1 MLTVSGSDRNR
12 PFGPIAITTP
22 RSKLEAGGSNPQYR
36 AMPLDFDLF
45 EHIRIKPDP
54 EMAARRTLPSCD
66 WAGCEAA
73 GTHLA
78 PKGRGHDGEYHRFCL
93 DHVRLYNKS
102 YNYFE
107 GMADEAI
114 ADYQKDA
121 TVGHRPTWSMG
132 VNPDSA
138 TGRTRAAEDFEVP
151 RNWSRR
157 SGDPRL
163 QFGRARAR
171 MERSIPVRRV
181 KPLEK
186 KALDT
191 LGLAETATAEEIRAR
206 YKDLVKRH
214 HPDANGGDRSQEE
227 RLREIIHAH
236 KLLRA
241 AGLC

>member
-1 MLTVSGSDRNR
+1 M
-12 PFGPIAITTP
+12 
-22 RSKLEAGGSNPQYR
+22 LEAGGSNPQYR

-54 EMAARRTLPSCD
+54 ESVARRTMPPCEWEGCD
-66 WAGCEAA
+66 AA
-73 GTHLA
+73 ATHRA
-78 PKGRGHDGEYHRFCL
+78 PKGRGREGEYHRFCL

-102 YNYFE
+102 YNYFS

-114 ADYQKDA
+114 ADYQKDSL
-121 TVGHRPTWSMG
+121 TGHRPTWNMG
-132 VNPDSA
+132 VNPDSQ
-138 TGRTRAAEDFEVP
+138 TGRTRGDDFEIP
-151 RNWSRR
+151 KTWTRR

-163 QFGRARAR
+163 QFGRFQARPAV
-171 MERSIPVRRV
+171 EPRRRA

-186 KALDT
+186 RALDT
-191 LGLAETATAEEIRAR
+191 LGLPETASAEEIRAR

-214 HPDANGGDRSQEE
+214 HPDANGGDRSQEG
-227 RLREIIHAH
+227 RLQEIIQAH